1 MDSHY
6 GYTMTK
12 ALQACYVTLIILLL
26 SFPLTTLADKHVNF
40 IDMDHEIYLEP
51 WLSYQKLIGLQ
62 LEAKSYDELHYLW
75 WLLRKAQAENLIYFY
90 DDFSRSVKQA
100 NNLVTTSTPLAIQA
114 RLSLFQG
121 LIERRQGDYNRSQE
135 SLAKALIQAKEA
147 QLSSLYVYGK
157 QELAYTKTLTE
168 LFETSLI
175 DIQEAYVEAFALK
188 DQFLIASINETYGA
202 IYGYL
207 QDYKKSIEYYQR
219 ALEAYQNLQYPAH
232 IAEAIYG
239 LASTYRYWGEY
250 QLAIEYFEKYQ
261 QQIAYTPNSNISFFS
276 AYGIGM
282 TLAEQGDCLAAIN
295 VIDKALTLKGIVDY
309 NAELYKRKASCLITL
324 GRFEEAEK
332 ALDSAALIFADIPE
346 LIGTN
351 WQLEVLKISAEL
363 THARGEYDIGYSM
376 LEQYYRQ
383 YTELLLKNSSK
394 RLLKVR
400 ASLEVERQKIAQ
412 ALTAEHL
419 QVESLELE
427 KQQSNTTQDI
437 YFTVFITCGSL
448 IVLIVIIAQYRSNRK
463 MHLLTIKDPL
473 SGLFNRRYIFDYL
486 DKAALADASEKIQM
500 SIILIDIDDFKKI
513 NDKYGHPVG
522 DDVICQ
528 VAEIG
533 SEIFR
538 QDDIFGRIGGEEFM
552 CILPRT
558 DVTTAKKIAERF
570 LSAINQSTVVKGHQ
584 DNVTVSIGIATLSA
598 QCRDINQLY
607 INADQAL
614 YQAKHFGKNQIKIF

>member
-1 MDSHY
+1 
-6 GYTMTK
+6 MTK

-135 SLAKALIQAKEA
+135 SLAKALIQANEA

-168 LFETSLI
+168 LFDTSLI

-570 LSAINQSTVVKGHQ
+570 LSAINQSRVVKGHQ

>member
-1 MDSHY
+1 MK
-6 GYTMTK
+6 K
-12 ALQACYVTLIILLL
+12 ALQACYATLLILLL
-26 SFPLTTLADKHVNF
+26 SFPIAALADKRVNF

-51 WLSYQKLIGLQ
+51 WVSYQKLIGLQ
-62 LEAKSYDELHYLW
+62 SEAESYDELDYLW

-90 DDFSRSVKQA
+90 DDFSRTVKQA
-100 NNLVTTSTPLAIQA
+100 NNLVTTDTPLAIQA

-121 LIERRQGDYNRSQE
+121 LIERRKGDYSRSQE
-135 SLAKALIQAKEA
+135 TLSKALIQAKEA
-147 QLSSLYVYGK
+147 QLSRLYVYGK

-168 LFETSLI
+168 LFETSLV

-207 QDYKKSIEYYQR
+207 HDYKKSIEYYQR
-219 ALEAYQNLQYPAH
+219 ALEAYQTLQYPAH
-232 IAEAIYG
+232 VAEAIYG
-239 LASTYRYWGEY
+239 LASTYRYWGKY

-261 QQIAYTPNSNISFFS
+261 QQTTYTPNSNISFFS

-282 TLAEQGDCLAAIN
+282 TMAEQGDCLAAIK
-295 VIDKALTLKGIVDY
+295 VIDEALAIKGIVDY
-309 NAELYKRKASCLITL
+309 NAELYKRKASCLISL
-324 GRFEEAEK
+324 GRFAEAER
-332 ALDSAALIFADIPE
+332 ALNSAASIFADIPE

-351 WQLEVLKISAEL
+351 WQLEVIKISAEL
-363 THARGEYDIGYSM
+363 AHARGQHDIGYRL
-376 LEQYYRQ
+376 LEHYYRQ
-383 YTELLLKNSSK
+383 YTDLLLKNSSK

-400 ASLEVERQKIAQ
+400 ASLEVERQKVAQ
-412 ALTAEHL
+412 ALSEERQ

-427 KQQSNTTQDI
+427 KRQSNATQDI
-437 YFTVFITCGSL
+437 YFTVFIACGLL
-448 IVLIVIIAQYRSNRK
+448 IVLFVIIAQYRSNRK

-486 DKAALADASEKIQM
+486 DKAGLADKSEKMQM

-522 DDVICQ
+522 DEVICQ

-533 SEIFR
+533 SDIFR
-538 QDDIFGRIGGEEFM
+538 QGDIFGRIGGEEFM

-558 DVTTAKKIAERF
+558 DVSIAKQIAERF
-570 LSAINQSTVVKGHQ
+570 LCAINQSTVVKGHQ
-584 DNVTVSIGIATLSA
+584 DKVTVSIGIAALSP
-598 QCRDINQLY
+598 QCHDIKQLY

-614 YQAKHFGKNQIKIF
+614 YQAKHFGKNQISIF

>member
-1 MDSHY
+1 
-6 GYTMTK
+6 MTK

>member
-239 LASTYRYWGEY
+239 LASTYRYWGKY

>member
-1 MDSHY
+1 
-6 GYTMTK
+6 MTK

-239 LASTYRYWGEY
+239 LASTYRYWGKY